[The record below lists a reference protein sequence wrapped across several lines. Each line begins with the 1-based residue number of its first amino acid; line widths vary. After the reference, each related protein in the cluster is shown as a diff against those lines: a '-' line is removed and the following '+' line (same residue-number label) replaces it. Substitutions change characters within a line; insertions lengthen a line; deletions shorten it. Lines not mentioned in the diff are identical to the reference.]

1 MNSWLNWKPRKKNT
15 HGSRLCKPAAPT
27 PNLGERILMTIEFE
41 EYMKTGLLGAYHPDR
56 AVKREI
62 DGKVL
67 PVYRD
72 TRYRETEEGMEL
84 QREMVVGGRM
94 FLVRSVF
101 PAVSSATPTQKLLR
115 IIDNDLEK
123 K

>member
-1 MNSWLNWKPRKKNT
+1 
-15 HGSRLCKPAAPT
+15 
-27 PNLGERILMTIEFE
+27 MTLDFK

-67 PVYRD
+67 PIYRD
-72 TRYRETEEGMEL
+72 TRYRETDEGTEL

>member
-1 MNSWLNWKPRKKNT
+1 MKT
-15 HGSRLCKPAAPT
+15 D
-27 PNLGERILMTIEFE
+27 FE
-41 EYMKTGLLGAYHPDR
+41 EYKKTGLMGAYHPDR

-62 DGKVL
+62 GGKVL

-72 TRYRETEEGMEL
+72 TRYRETEEGIEL

-101 PAVSSATPTQKLLR
+101 PAMSSATPTQKLLR

>member
-1 MNSWLNWKPRKKNT
+1 
-15 HGSRLCKPAAPT
+15 
-27 PNLGERILMTIEFE
+27 MTIEFE

-72 TRYRETEEGMEL
+72 TRYRETEQGMEL
-84 QREMVVGGRM
+84 HREMVVGGRM

-101 PAVSSATPTQKLLR
+101 PAISSATPTQKLLR
-115 IIDNDLEK
+115 IIDSDLEK

>member
-1 MNSWLNWKPRKKNT
+1 MKT
-15 HGSRLCKPAAPT
+15 D
-27 PNLGERILMTIEFE
+27 FE
-41 EYMKTGLLGAYHPDR
+41 EYKETGLLGAYHPDR

-101 PAVSSATPTQKLLR
+101 PATSSATPTQKLLQ
-115 IIDNDLEK
+115 IINNDLEK

>member
-1 MNSWLNWKPRKKNT
+1 M
-15 HGSRLCKPAAPT
+15 
-27 PNLGERILMTIEFE
+27 MTIEFV

-101 PAVSSATPTQKLLR
+101 SSTSTATPTQKMLR